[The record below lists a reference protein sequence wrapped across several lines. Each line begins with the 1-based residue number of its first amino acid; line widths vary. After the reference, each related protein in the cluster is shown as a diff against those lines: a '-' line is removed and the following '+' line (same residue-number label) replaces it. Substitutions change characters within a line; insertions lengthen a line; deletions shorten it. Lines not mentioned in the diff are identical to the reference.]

1 MSHTNPSVLLT
12 KSHNELLQIFLE
24 EYMKLQNSMEERY
37 QKKLI
42 EVSSLVFAKWS
53 GTALLADTLLTPQK
67 LVKHTLKHHTK
78 YDKEEFAY
86 IMQINQEQTK
96 KPKYKF
102 VLQNYSL
109 ENHVLIADLYKLV
122 EFFKPT
128 QELRKGKFL
137 TEEASWQIAQEV
149 SRQELFY
156 IEYLTRLAWELNLI
170 EYMPSIYV
178 EKAQAI
184 LEFEK
189 FFQRNPSYI
198 LLELAKGACEIAAD
212 QCMICMQL
220 DYGQITGEFFE
231 KYLYGAHETK
241 ELYIAFYGLLDMDIS
256 KLWYQKAE
264 ELTEE
269 EMQIA
274 SSFGFTSFIFDK
286 WFLFPMMHFFRFIEC
301 VSFAELDF
309 LQMINMMMNVIALG
323 RNLSPEIFVGCHYYS
338 ISKIGQSIFYD
349 EVVELEKYTMKKE
362 IDFQEILD
370 IVKQQ
375 NQKNFMER
383 NVVFQKRVP
392 VAILKV
398 SYQNELTIWKRL
410 EVVLETNLHE
420 FCQDICSVLVD
431 AEISDYVLMIADEND
446 YPMYYASMES
456 RRSVNQTNQKT
467 LADLDLDCNTKCLLT
482 PYPRGEVL
490 LLEVEGISFNQ
501 PNIIYPRVVMQSKKM
516 TELEREE
523 IEDWF

>member
-1 MSHTNPSVLLT
+1 MLLT

-24 EYMKLQNSMEERY
+24 EYMKLQNTMEERY
-37 QKKLI
+37 QEQLI

-53 GTALLADTLLTPQK
+53 ATTLLSDTLLTPQQ
-67 LVKHTLKHHTK
+67 LIKHTLKKNKK
-78 YDKEEFAY
+78 YNKEEFAY
-86 IMQINQEQTK
+86 IMQINHEQTK

-109 ENHVLIADLYKLV
+109 ENHILITDLYKLV
-122 EFFKPT
+122 EFFKST
-128 QELRKGKFL
+128 QELIRDKFL
-137 TEEASWQIAQEV
+137 TEEASWQIAKEV

-170 EYMPSIYV
+170 EYMSSIHV
-178 EKAQAI
+178 QKAQAVF
-184 LEFEK
+184 EFEK

-198 LLELAKGACEIAAD
+198 LLELARGACEIAAY
-212 QCMICMQL
+212 QCTVCMQL
-220 DYGQITGEFFE
+220 DYGQITGKFFE
-231 KYLYGAHETK
+231 QYLYGAHETK

-256 KLWYQKAE
+256 ELWYQKAE

-269 EMQIA
+269 EMQVA

-301 VSFAELDF
+301 VNFMELDF
-309 LQMINMMMNVIALG
+309 LQMINMMMNVVALE
-323 RNLSPEIFVGCHYYS
+323 RNLSPEIFIGCNYYS

-349 EVVELEKYTMKKE
+349 ENVELEKYKMKRE

-375 NQKNFMER
+375 NQKNFLER
-383 NVVFQKRVP
+383 KMVFQKKAP
-392 VAILKV
+392 IVALKI
-398 SYQNELTIWKRL
+398 SYQNELTVWKRL
-410 EVVLETNLHE
+410 EIAMQTNLHE
-420 FCQDICSVLVD
+420 FCQDICSVFV
-431 AEISDYVLMIADEND
+431 EIENSDYVLMIPDEND
-446 YPMYYASMES
+446 YPMYYAPVES
-456 RRSVNQTNQKT
+456 RRSVNQTNEKT
-467 LADLDLDCNTKCLLT
+467 LEHLNLDCSKKCLLT
-482 PYPRGEVL
+482 PYPKGEVL
-490 LLEVEGISFNQ
+490 LLEIEGITWNK
-501 PNIIYPRVVMQSKKM
+501 PNIIYPRVVTQSKKM